1 MEDFTH
7 RIEYNTQYISQK
19 VHCNVTVIYIGEGN
33 KKKKKKSG
41 AVNVISKQYTGLLH

>member
-33 KKKKKKSG
+33 KKKKSG

>member
-33 KKKKKKSG
+33 KKKKSG
-41 AVNVISKQYTGLLH
+41 AVNVIIKQYTGLLY